1 MWLRPA
7 QGARLEILAP
17 NGSLLAAHA
26 LSRTKGASVID
37 PTHYEGVRKDTPRT
51 KVVLVERFQ
60 AVFPDQQ
67 PFLDRLL
74 AQYAIN
80 PVRHLRGILEL
91 AHHYPPSAM
100 IAAFQA
106 ACEYSTY
113 SVNFIRGVLQ
123 QQTPPLATAPTPT
136 GVLADVPRLAIKRDL
151 RAYQRLLDAVAPK
164 GAR

>member
-1 MWLRPA
+1 
-7 QGARLEILAP
+7 
-17 NGSLLAAHA
+17 
-26 LSRTKGASVID
+26 
-37 PTHYEGVRKDTPRT
+37 VREDAPRT
-51 KVVLVERFQ
+51 KVVLVARFQ

-74 AQYAIN
+74 AVN

-113 SVNFIRGVLQ
+113 SMNFIRGVLQ

-136 GVLADVPRLAIKRDL
+136 GVLADVPRLVIKRDL
-151 RAYQRLLDAVAPK
+151 RAYQRLLDAVAPG